1 MADLFD
7 LLGNSEDT
15 GNWKEAIP
23 ELEKISGKDLKWLYK
38 CDYRFV
44 KDIDDLYA
52 LRDYLADKPYIALD
66 TETTGVLYL
75 DKTVSIQLSAE
86 PGISYFIPIRMEQCA
101 NITPQQFVEVIG
113 PELQKDTHTL
123 LAFNFKFDG
132 LRLNSLIST
141 NKGVYLFDNKIKVID
156 LQICY
161 KLQDPDTKLTLK
173 LLTKKKLDR
182 DQLELEDLFK
192 RTSSKKAAIKFQS
205 LPIVHAIPYA
215 CADTDTTLQIYLND
229 KEKID
234 SWLENDQIVQLE
246 HKVQKVIARMEING
260 CYINKA
266 LLAKANVAC
275 DQEIDRLDKLIK
287 AAAGDSF
294 QVNSVAQMQEFL
306 YGSGPRSLGLQPTL
320 FTDKGAP
327 AVNKDALAQYKDTV
341 PVVDYILKYKEARK
355 LKSAFLEKIPSYCDA
370 NGCVHPNFN
379 PLGTASGRFSCTN
392 PNFQQLPKQKDSEL
406 DFRSAVRNSVQAR
419 PGYILLDIDFS
430 QVEYRIFAQLCGD
443 EYLQD
448 AYRRGADFHQATAAI
463 VYKVPYENV
472 TSLQRKNAKS
482 INFGLLYGMSSF
494 GLAQKL
500 NCSEA
505 EATQIMEDYFLEKP
519 RVREWQHEVQEAAKL
534 KGYVKTVF
542 GRRRLLRELYSK
554 DRSIQNAGLRKSINS
569 TVQGTAADILKIA
582 LVRIQKCIDEKWP
595 EVKLLATIHDEIL
608 FEVPL
613 KYNLRECFQDM
624 LDAMEVQPKGW
635 VVPIKGESEVGFTWG
650 NLKDLKEFDFDN
662 PDSIRDLSLEVH
674 EEDVKEKIDT
684 LTFILPEKMAQ
695 ISFMKFKKLIA
706 DNPGETEFDLVVGS
720 GQPKRAK
727 SKIALS
733 SELVGLME
741 DLYITVKVPDSLL
754 MEIA

>member
-15 GNWKEAIP
+15 GNWKESLS
-23 ELEKISGKDLKWLYK
+23 ELEKVSGKDLKWLYK

-52 LRDYLADKPYIALD
+52 LRDYLVDKPYIALD

-101 NITPQQFVEVIG
+101 NITPQQFVDVIG

-141 NKGVYLFDNKIKVID
+141 NKGVYLFDNAIKVID

-173 LLTKKKLDR
+173 LLTKKKLNR

-205 LPIVHAIPYA
+205 LSIVHAIPYA
-215 CADTDTTLQIYLND
+215 CADTDTTLQIYLNEKD
-229 KEKID
+229 KID
-234 SWLENDQIVQLE
+234 SWLETDQIIQLE

-341 PVVDYILKYKEARK
+341 PVVDYILKYKEACK

-379 PLGTASGRFSCTN
+379 PLGAASGRFSCTD

-406 DFRSAVRNSVQAR
+406 DFRSAVRNSLQAR
-419 PGYILLDIDFS
+419 PGYILFDMDYS
-430 QVEYRIFAQLCGD
+430 QVEYRVFAQLCGD
-443 EYLQD
+443 EHLQK
-448 AYRRGADFHQATAAI
+448 AYADGADFHQATAAI
-463 VYKVPYENV
+463 AYKVPYDKV
-472 TSLQRKNAKS
+472 TPLQRKRAKT
-482 INFGLLYGMSSF
+482 INFGLLYGLSTF

-500 NCSEA
+500 DCSEA
-505 EATQIMEDYFLEKP
+505 EAAQMMEDYFAEKP
-519 RVREWQHEVQEAAKL
+519 RVREWQAEVQSTAVEK
-534 KGYVKTVF
+534 KYVKTVF

-554 DRSIQNAGLRKSINS
+554 DRGVYNSGLRKSVNS
-569 TVQGTAADILKIA
+569 TVQGSAADILKIA
-582 LVRIQKCIDEKWP
+582 FVRLQKCIDEKWP
-595 EVKLLATIHDEIL
+595 EVMMTATVHDEIL

-613 KYNLRECFQDM
+613 KYDLRQCFAD
-624 LDAMEVQPKGW
+624 LKDAMQVQPAGW
-635 VVPIKGESEVGFTWG
+635 VVPIVAEPEVGFYWG
-650 NLKDLKEFDFDN
+650 SIIDIKDFDYDNPESLKDA
-662 PDSIRDLSLEVH
+662 SIEVH

-706 DNPGETEFDLVVGS
+706 DNPGDIEFDLVVGS

-727 SKIALS
+727 SKIALTR
-733 SELVGLME
+733 EIVDLME
-741 DLYITVKVPDSLL
+741 DMYITVKIPDELL
-754 MEIA
+754 MTIA

>member
-15 GNWKEAIP
+15 GNWKESIP
-23 ELEKISGKDLKWLYK
+23 ELEKVSGKDLKWLYK

-52 LRDYLADKPYIALD
+52 LRDYLVDKPYIALD

-132 LRLNSLIST
+132 LRLNSLISI
-141 NKGVYLFDNKIKVID
+141 NKGIYLFDNNIKVID
-156 LQICY
+156 LQICF

-173 LLTKKKLDR
+173 LLTKKKLNR
-182 DQLELEDLFK
+182 DQLELENLFK

-215 CADTDTTLQIYLND
+215 CADTDTTLQIYLNE
-229 KEKID
+229 KAKID
-234 SWLENDQIVQLE
+234 SWLESDQIIQLE

-341 PVVDYILKYKEARK
+341 SVVDYILKYKEACK
-355 LKSAFLEKIPSYCDA
+355 LKSAFLEKIPSYCDS

-379 PLGTASGRFSCTN
+379 PLGAASGRFSCTD

-406 DFRSAVRNSVQAR
+406 DFRSAVRNSLQAR
-419 PGYILLDIDFS
+419 PGYILFDMDYS
-430 QVEYRIFAQLCGD
+430 QVEYRVFAQLCGD
-443 EYLQD
+443 EHLQK
-448 AYRRGADFHQATAAI
+448 AYADGADFHQATAAI
-463 VYKVPYENV
+463 AYKVPYDKV
-472 TSLQRKNAKS
+472 TPLQRKRAKT
-482 INFGLLYGMSSF
+482 INFGLLYGLSTF

-500 NCSEA
+500 DCSEA
-505 EATQIMEDYFLEKP
+505 EAAQMMEDYFAEKP
-519 RVREWQHEVQEAAKL
+519 RVREWQAEVQSKAVEK
-534 KGYVKTVF
+534 KYVKTVF

-554 DRSIQNAGLRKSINS
+554 DRGVYNSGLRKSVNS
-569 TVQGTAADILKIA
+569 TVQGSAADILKIA
-582 LVRIQKCIDEKWP
+582 FVRLQKCIDEKWP
-595 EVKLLATIHDEIL
+595 EVMMTATVHDEIL

-613 KYNLRECFQDM
+613 KYDLRQCFAD
-624 LDAMEVQPKGW
+624 LKDAMQVQPAGW
-635 VVPIKGESEVGFTWG
+635 VVPIVAEPEVGFYWG
-650 NLKDLKEFDFDN
+650 SIVDIKDFDYDHPESLKDA
-662 PDSIRDLSLEVH
+662 SIEVH

-727 SKIALS
+727 SKIALT